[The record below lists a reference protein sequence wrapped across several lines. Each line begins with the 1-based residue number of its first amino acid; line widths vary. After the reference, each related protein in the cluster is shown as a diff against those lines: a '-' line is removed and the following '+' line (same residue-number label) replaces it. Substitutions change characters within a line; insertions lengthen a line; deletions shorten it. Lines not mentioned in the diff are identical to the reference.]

1 MIRERWSMRVVLLA
15 GIVLAVL
22 IAGPRAMA
30 GPPTDACALLTPEQI
45 GQVLGAKMNAGKY
58 MTPEFTKTCT
68 WTAPGLIVTLLLERP
83 EMFQAGKK
91 APAPSEVTTAAV
103 GDEAYYLTV
112 GTQGALH
119 VRKGDAMF
127 KMTVYNSSL
136 SKETREKAE
145 KTLAQQVLSK
155 L

>member
-1 MIRERWSMRVVLLA
+1 MRIFTSV
-15 GIVLAVL
+15 GIVLVAMV
-22 IAGPRAMA
+22 AAPRAMA

-68 WTAPGLIVTLLLERP
+68 WTAPGVIVTLLLERP

-91 APAPSEVTTAAV
+91 APAPSVVTSASLGEESYYLAV
-103 GDEAYYLTV
+103 GNTS
-112 GTQGALH
+112 ALH
-119 VRKGDAMF
+119 VKKGGTTF
-127 KMTVYNSSL
+127 KMTVYSSSL

-145 KTLAQQVLSK
+145 KTLAQQVLGK

>member
-1 MIRERWSMRVVLLA
+1 MLA
-15 GIVLAVL
+15 GMVLAAMV
-22 IAGPRAMA
+22 ATPRAMA

-45 GQVLGAKMNAGKY
+45 GEVPGAKVNAGKY

-68 WTAPGLIVTLLLERP
+68 RTAPGVIVTLLLERP

-91 APAPSEVTTAAV
+91 APAPSEVTTAV

-119 VRKGDAMF
+119 VKKGDATF

-136 SKETREKAE
+136 SKEAREKAE
-145 KTLAQQVLSK
+145 RALADKVLSK

>member
-1 MIRERWSMRVVLLA
+1 MKTFIAA
-15 GIVLAVL
+15 GIVLAVM
-22 IAGPRAMA
+22 IAAPRALA
-30 GPPTDACALLTPEQI
+30 GPPTDACALLTAEQI
-45 GQVLGAKMNAGKY
+45 GQELGAKMNAGKY

-68 WTAPGLIVTLLLERP
+68 WTAPGVIVTLLLERP

-119 VRKGDAMF
+119 VKKGDATF

-136 SKETREKAE
+136 SKEAREKAE
-145 KTLAQQVLSK
+145 KALADKVLNK